1 MKRIDEKIKEIE
13 KKDKKNRLLYIGFV
27 VLIFAF
33 MAYALSSEKKIK
45 AQNETIDSQDET
57 IESQVETIVSQIDT
71 INMTKE
77 QLRTINDSLLKV
89 VMKLENSLTPEGYW
103 ADIEKIGT
111 ARAYINYVTSD
122 DNGVK
127 ITYRPEALEKIVKK
141 STDGTIGWLFCGKKN
156 GNQLAN
162 GISNIKWRKDVTGI
176 NPNALPEVGDILQLK
191 KGSRSFYSNY
201 NRAKKSQNKSGSW
214 SPESKAYVLDVK
226 MEGPA
231 VYIKIKF

>member
-13 KKDKKNRLLYIGFV
+13 KKDKKNRMLYIGFV

-45 AQNETIDSQDET
+45 TQNETIVSQD
-57 IESQVETIVSQIDT
+57 ETIVSQIDT

-77 QLRTINDSLLKV
+77 QLNAINDSLVKI

-111 ARAYINYVTSD
+111 AKAYLNYVTSD
-122 DNGVK
+122 DKGVQ
-127 ITYRPEALEKIVKK
+127 IAYRSEALEKIVEK
-141 STDGTIGWLFCGKKN
+141 STDGTIGWLYCGKKS
-156 GNQLAN
+156 GEQLTD
-162 GISNIKWRKDVTGI
+162 GISTIKWRKDVAGV
-176 NPNALPEVGDILQLK
+176 NPNAVPEVGDILQLK
-191 KGSRSFYSNY
+191 NASRNFYSNY
-201 NRAKKSQNKSGSW
+201 NQARKAKNKSGSW
-214 SPESKAYVLDVK
+214 PLESKAYVLDVK
-226 MEGPA
+226 MQGSA